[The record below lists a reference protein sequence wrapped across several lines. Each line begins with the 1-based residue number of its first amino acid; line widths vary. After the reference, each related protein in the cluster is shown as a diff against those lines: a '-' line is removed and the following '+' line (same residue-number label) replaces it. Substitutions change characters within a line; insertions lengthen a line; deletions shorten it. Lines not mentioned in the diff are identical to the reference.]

1 MAEYST
7 TRFDL
12 VIFDCDGV
20 LVDSELISNRI
31 FAEMLV
37 KLGAAVTL
45 ADMFERF
52 VGHSMDYCLDLV
64 REMLGREVP
73 AGFVAEYR
81 ERTARAFAEQL
92 QPVPGIDE
100 ALDALTCA
108 SCVASSGDH
117 AKMRTT
123 LGLTGLLERFEG
135 RLFSVTQVPRGKPAP
150 DVFLFAAGQMGASAD
165 RVAVVEDTPTGVAA
179 GTAAGMTVFG
189 YAGRTPAHRLRD
201 AGATSVFSEMRDLP
215 NLLAR
220 HSR

>member
-1 MAEYST
+1 M

-37 KLGAAVTL
+37 KLGAAVTVD
-45 ADMFERF
+45 DMFERF
-52 VGHSMDYCLDLV
+52 VGHSMEYCLGLV

-73 AGFVAEYR
+73 SGFVGEYR

-92 QPVPGIDE
+92 QPVQGIHY

-135 RLFSVTQVPRGKPAP
+135 RLFSVTQVARGKPAP
-150 DVFLFAAGQMGASAD
+150 DIFVFAADQMGASPG
-165 RVAVVEDTPTGVAA
+165 RVAVVEDTPAGVAA

-201 AGATSVFSEMRDLP
+201 AGTAIVFSEMRDLP
-215 NLLAR
+215 TLLSA
-220 HSR
+220 HSS